1 MNLYH
6 WPVRVYYEDTDAGGV
21 VYYANYLKFMERAR
35 SEWLRA
41 LGVEQDQLRIETGV
55 LLMVHSLSVQYLRP
69 AKFNQTLSVSVE
81 VIQLGRAKVEFRQ
94 RIMCDDRV
102 LCQGEVVIACVSE
115 DNGKPMAFPAVLKE
129 AFQGV
134 QVG

>member
-1 MNLYH
+1 MSSYN

-41 LGVEQDQLRIETGV
+41 LGVEQDALRQTTGV
-55 LLMVHSLSVQYLRP
+55 LLMVHSLSVRYVQP
-69 AKFNQTLSVSVE
+69 AKFNEQLQVSVT
-81 VIQLGRAKVEFRQ
+81 VANMGRAKVTFHQQIFSDE
-94 RIMCDDRV
+94 RV
-102 LCQGEVVIACVSE
+102 LCQGEVTIACVNEVS
-115 DNGKPMAFPAVLKE
+115 GKPIAFPIILKD

-134 QVG
+134 RVG

>member
-1 MNLYH
+1 MSVYH

-41 LGVEQDQLRIETGV
+41 LGVEQDLLRAETGA
-55 LLMVHSLSVQYLRP
+55 LLMVHSLNLRYVSP
-69 AKFNQTLSVSVE
+69 ARFNQQLSVTVE
-81 VIQLGRAKVEFRQ
+81 VNQLGRAKVNFRQ
-94 RIMCDDRV
+94 CVMCDDV
-102 LCQGEVVIACVSE
+102 LLCQGEVTIACVNEKS
-115 DNGKPMAFPAVLKE
+115 GKPMAFPAQLKD

-134 QVG
+134 LVR

>member
-1 MNLYH
+1 MSVYQ

-41 LGVEQDQLRIETGV
+41 LGVEQDELRQVSGV
-55 LLMVHSLSVQYLRP
+55 LLMVHSLSVRYLQP
-69 AKFNQTLSVSVE
+69 ARFNERLQVSVA
-81 VIQLGRAKVEFRQ
+81 VASIGRAKVSFYQ
-94 RIMCDDRV
+94 QIMCEERV
-102 LCQGEVVIACVSE
+102 LCQGEVTIACVSE
-115 DNGKPMAFPAVLKE
+115 VSGKPIAFPTILKD

-134 QVG
+134 RVG